1 MKDKK
6 NIIIAMLVFTLGITS
21 TLLVT
26 RQFDKSSAATP
37 QKEVS
42 TDTLNNEIKSVSRE
56 IATAKEVLNSH
67 EKIDIIQ
74 GSDVSWKSTTNDD
87 GTKKWTGSILSWKL
101 EVNGLETIDKIDV
114 KYNDDILH
122 KGLKSGVYDIDPEA
136 GTMSIV
142 LDHVPAD
149 ITNVG
154 VDSITVYRISYE

>member
-6 NIIIAMLVFTLGITS
+6 NIVIGILIFALGVTS

-26 RQFDKSSAATP
+26 NTLDKSSAATP

-42 TDTLNNEIKSVSRE
+42 TATLNNEIKSVSRE

-74 GSDVSWKSTTNDD
+74 GSDVSWESSANND
-87 GTKKWTGSILSWKL
+87 GTNKWTGSILSWKL
-101 EVNGLETIDKIDV
+101 QASGLETIDKIDV
-114 KYNDDILH
+114 KYADSILN
-122 KGLKSGVYDIDPEA
+122 KGLESGTYDIDPEA

-154 VDSITVYRISYE
+154 IDNITVYRISYE

>member
-6 NIIIAMLVFTLGITS
+6 NIIIAVLVFALGITS

-26 RQFDKSSAATP
+26 GQFDKSSAATP

-42 TDTLNNEIKSVSRE
+42 TATLNNEIKSVSRE

-74 GSDVSWKSTTNDD
+74 GSDVDWESTTNGD
-87 GTKKWTGSILSWKL
+87 GTKKWTGSVLSWKL
-101 EVNGLETIDKIDV
+101 EANGLETLDKVDV
-114 KYNDDILH
+114 KYPDNLLH
-122 KGLKSGVYDIDPEA
+122 KGLKSGTYDIDPEA

-154 VDSITVYRISYE
+154 VDSIIVYRISYE

>member
-6 NIIIAMLVFTLGITS
+6 NIIIAVLVFALGITS

-26 RQFDKSSAATP
+26 GQFDKSSAATP

-42 TDTLNNEIKSVSRE
+42 TATLNNEIKSVSRD

-67 EKIDIIQ
+67 EKVDIIQ
-74 GSDVSWKSTTNDD
+74 GSDVSWESTTNDD
-87 GTKKWTGSILSWKL
+87 GTKKWTGSVLSWKL
-101 EVNGLETIDKIDV
+101 EANGLETLDKVDV
-114 KYNDDILH
+114 KYTDDLLH
-122 KGLKSGVYDIDPEA
+122 KGLESGTYDIDPEA

-154 VDSITVYRISYE
+154 VDSIIVYRVSYE